1 MAGAMWMQ
9 GILAFAASEANLDQA
24 AMDASV
30 ACHLLPIPVTEVNT
44 RASFHR
50 DLARDSRRGGR
61 LPPWPLTP
69 CTAGWTRG

>member
-30 ACHLLPIPVTEVNT
+30 ACHLLPIPVTEVT
-44 RASFHR
+44 
-50 DLARDSRRGGR
+50 
-61 LPPWPLTP
+61 PLRIVP
-69 CTAGWTRG
+69 SPACP